1 MATPSVGAPKVATE
15 TTAAH
20 EVSAVDGGLRGNRRY
35 DASGRPGGRTAPMVV
50 RGGRWAMIAGIVRP
64 VGARAAFG
72 AVDHPGD
79 RVQTVVPPALA

>member
-1 MATPSVGAPKVATE
+1 
-15 TTAAH
+15 
-20 EVSAVDGGLRGNRRY
+20 
-35 DASGRPGGRTAPMVV
+35 
-50 RGGRWAMIAGIVRP
+50 MITGIVRP